1 PAGRPRLRPGVHR
14 RLRPAPRLRLRRRP
28 RGEQHPRRAR
38 LRLRALHPARRR
50 RAPPRVLVAGGAG
63 QGGQGRHVG
72 RLLGGGMRRQ
82 VAVLALLLV
91 AARAGAVEYEVPIEI
106 DTDDD
111 LYELLTTEQISEDT
125 FNALLDLYQRG
136 IDLNEADAEE

>member
-1 PAGRPRLRPGVHR
+1 
-14 RLRPAPRLRLRRRP
+14 
-28 RGEQHPRRAR
+28 
-38 LRLRALHPARRR
+38 
-50 RAPPRVLVAGGAG
+50 
-63 QGGQGRHVG
+63 
-72 RLLGGGMRRQ
+72 MRKQ

-91 AARAGAVEYEVPIEI
+91 ATRAVAVEYEVPIDI

-136 IDLNEADAEE
+136 IDLNEADAEEIYALPGLTQKDAQAIVSYRAQAGSVNDALALVTAGVLTEEKLRRITPFLATRPSGGSPLAASGRLHLEAIRSSEDS